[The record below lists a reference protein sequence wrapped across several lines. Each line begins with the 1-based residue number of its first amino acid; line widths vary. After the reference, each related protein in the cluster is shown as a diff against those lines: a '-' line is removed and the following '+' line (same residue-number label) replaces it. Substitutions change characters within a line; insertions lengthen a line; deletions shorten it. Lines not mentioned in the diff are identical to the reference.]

1 MSQAPVFP
9 FLDRAALPPAL
20 QQAFDLSVERRG
32 EARFVSGAGHSPRA
46 FQWYTQSFYGDFFH
60 GGDIDQRYKELG
72 RLRLSTVHGCRSCN
86 RGNRLDAKD
95 AGLSDEQIR
104 HIDNPAHEVFDA
116 ADRAVLALADLISMD
131 AQGRRLDE
139 TTWQELGRHFT
150 PAQVIEMAM
159 CFAVLSGM
167 ARFLFAF
174 DLVEKE
180 DYCTF

>member
-1 MSQAPVFP
+1 MSQTPVFP
-9 FLDRAALPPAL
+9 FLDRDALPPGL
-20 QQAFDLSVERRG
+20 QQAWDRSLERRG

-46 FQWYTQSFYGDFFH
+46 FEWYTQSFYGDFFN
-60 GGDIDQRYKELG
+60 GGDVEPRYKELG

-95 AGLSDEQIR
+95 AGLSDDQIR
-104 HIDNPAHEVFDA
+104 HIDDPEHEAFDA

-131 AQGRRLDE
+131 ARGRRLDK
-139 TTWQELGRHFT
+139 TTWQQLSRHFS
-150 PAQVIEMAM
+150 PAQVIDMAM

-180 DYCTF
+180 DYCAF